1 MLSERDKYGTAKS
14 SALRLND
21 PSQFGPKFL
30 IDDIVDNNGRPN
42 NFFTNGGLK
51 HPWVQISLTSPVDI
65 MALEITN
72 YGKEVKQWDDKFTW
86 NIILFSIL
94 GEQRIWL

>member
-72 YGKEVKQWDDKFTW
+72 YGKEVKQ
-86 NIILFSIL
+86 
-94 GEQRIWL
+94 